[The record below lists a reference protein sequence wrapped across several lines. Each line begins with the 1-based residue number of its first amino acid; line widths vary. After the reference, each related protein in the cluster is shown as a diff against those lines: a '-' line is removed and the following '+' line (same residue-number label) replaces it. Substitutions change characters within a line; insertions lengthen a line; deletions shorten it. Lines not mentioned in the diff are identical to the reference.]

1 MTAHNRR
8 SLKWVLTRRLIVL
21 QAFLLFLFVV
31 LLSAWIWML
40 DPKLENSN
48 DTIIRTVAQTVVR
61 QADGS
66 IGVIESPEFKELK
79 EAYPDLWFVVRDAAG
94 VTFQYGG
101 YPQSLFSDPFPYSI
115 DGATINVG
123 NGNHAAVGNRDTPIG
138 RLQFIGS
145 TERIDSKNDGIK
157 IWVNVDVDVAK
168 STTTKFFWLNI
179 VPATALVIL
188 GGLLPIVIIVGAA
201 TVLVTPFS
209 IGKSLTGLV
218 DVASEARSIEFEK
231 RPARLDT
238 TVVPTEIVPLVD
250 AFNEALRK
258 LGDGYQRQSRFL
270 ADAAHE
276 LRTPIAIVRTRADLL
291 PESDIGR
298 DLLRDIE
305 RLSRLAHQ
313 LLDMQAV
320 GEISQQVQTVDLN
333 DLAGRIAT
341 DLAPMAIDAG
351 YDFVFEPDGTQVRFA
366 IQPYAIELALINLI
380 RNAIDH
386 GGRAGTIT
394 LQVSAKGW
402 IDVIDQGQG
411 IPVSEHSRVLEPFHR
426 LNLKSQGAGLGLN
439 LAQKAAELHGGKVQF
454 ISNPG
459 LFTVRFVFG
468 AVYRRGR

>member
-1 MTAHNRR
+1 MTAPNRR

-48 DTIIRTVAQTVVR
+48 DSIIRTVAQTVVR

-66 IGVIESPEFKELK
+66 IGVTESPELTELK
-79 EAYPDLWFVVRDAAG
+79 EAYPDLWFIIRDSAG
-94 VTFQYGG
+94 VRFQYGR
-101 YPQSLFSDPFPYSI
+101 YPQSLLSDPFPSSI

-138 RLQFIGS
+138 RLQFLAA
-145 TERIDSKNDGIK
+145 TERLDSENDGIR

-168 STTTKFFWLNI
+168 STTTEFFWLNI

-188 GGLLPIVIIVGAA
+188 GGLLPIVIVVGAA
-201 TVLVTPFS
+201 TVLAAPVS
-209 IGKSLTGLV
+209 IGKSLTGLIE
-218 DVASEARSIEFEK
+218 VASEARSIEFEK
-231 RPARLDT
+231 RPTRLDT
-238 TVVPTEIVPLVD
+238 TAIPTEIVPLVE

-320 GEISQQVQTVDLN
+320 GEISQQFQTVDLN
-333 DLAGRIAT
+333 ALASRIAT

-351 YDFVFEPDGTQVRFA
+351 YDFVFEPNDTEVRFV

-394 LQVSAKGW
+394 LQVSAEGW
-402 IDVIDQGQG
+402 IDVTDQGQG
-411 IPVSEHSRVLEPFHR
+411 IPAAEHLRVFEPFHR

-439 LAQKAAELHGGKVQF
+439 LVQKAAELHGGKVQL
-454 ISNPG
+454 ISAPG

-468 AVYRRGR
+468 HAYCR